1 MADTWLTIEQAAVT
15 LGLSVRTVNRHI
27 VAGKLPSRLQDG
39 RREVLV
45 QVPAD
50 KAAMASMGASVGAT
64 APRQTFDDSPFG
76 AVLSPFASD
85 TPSVTGPAIAGHA
98 TVNIPPP
105 ATFDRPSGPSSDR
118 PSDRPTDA
126 PHHSNINAETVL
138 ALADNANEKAELAVS
153 AYQALARATDVQFQH
168 VRRSARLAWTS
179 VAVMGLGVSV
189 AVGWTTHH
197 LTRQQVQSQFLRE
210 QIEAKAATA
219 DTLSAERETLRAEL
233 SAARQ
238 EAARA
243 EGKAGV
249 LTDSQARLE
258 AEVRDARTTAT
269 DAQARLA
276 DAQVKEAQ
284 ARAEWQALRE
294 ANARQT
300 PPATQPV
307 RPAADDARAERKPD
321 TGDREQGVQAPRG
334 ARTGIQ
340 PGPVTHRG
348 ED

>member
-50 KAAMASMGASVGAT
+50 KAAMASIGAT
-64 APRQTFDDSPFG
+64 VGTSAPRQTFDDSPFG

-98 TVNIPPP
+98 TVNIPPQS
-105 ATFDRPSGPSSDR
+105 AFDRPPEAGTDRMSDR
-118 PSDRPTDA
+118 TSDA

-168 VRRSARLAWTS
+168 VRRSARLAWAS

-197 LTRQQVQSQFLRE
+197 LTKQQVQSQFLLQ
-210 QIEAKAATA
+210 QIEAKSDTA
-219 DTLSAERETLRAEL
+219 QTLSAERETLRAEL
-233 SAARQ
+233 SAARE

-243 EGKAGV
+243 EGKAGA

-258 AEVRDARTTAT
+258 AEARDAQT
-269 DAQARLA
+269 RLT

-284 ARAEWQALRE
+284 ARAEWQALRD
-294 ANARQT
+294 AAAARQANER
-300 PPATQPV
+300 PAT
-307 RPAADDARAERKPD
+307 RPASDARAD
-321 TGDREQGVQAPRG
+321 SQGG
-334 ARTGIQ
+334 
-340 PGPVTHRG
+340 
-348 ED
+348 